1 MSASKESDAT
11 GSTAMENLSRR
22 TMASLFAAFLIF
34 AVGFA
39 ATIDLIG
46 KPNAATAH
54 CDSHLHFVQT
64 NG

>member
-1 MSASKESDAT
+1 
-11 GSTAMENLSRR
+11 MENLSKR

-39 ATIDLIG
+39 ATIDQIG
-46 KPNAATAH
+46 KPNAPTAH